1 MKKSILKFVVNKYFI
16 TGISF
21 LVWIMFFDQNDL
33 FLLAERKNEVDQLED
48 NIKYLDVEINKMAVE
63 YNALMNNSEVL
74 EQYARETFKM
84 KHTQEDVYV
93 IEK

>member
-84 KHTQEDVYV
+84 KHAQEDVYV

>member
-1 MKKSILKFVVNKYFI
+1 
-16 TGISF
+16 
-21 LVWIMFFDQNDL
+21 MFFDQNDL

>member
-1 MKKSILKFVVNKYFI
+1 MRKSILKFVVNKYFI

-21 LVWIMFFDQNDL
+21 LLWIMFFDQNDL
-33 FLLAERKNEVDQLED
+33 FLLAERKGEVEQLED
-48 NIKYLDVEINKMAVE
+48 NIEYLDGEINKMAVE
-63 YNALMNNSEVL
+63 YNALLHNNEVL
-74 EQYARETFKM
+74 EQYARETYKM

>member
-1 MKKSILKFVVNKYFI
+1 MKNSILKFIVNKYFI

-84 KHTQEDVYV
+84 KHAQEDVYV